1 MTPISCPAVPRASRG
16 VQCVVW
22 MAGWC
27 HRNDLMTQRA
37 GWLSSAATRALPVG
51 TPSRWARPPGGHALP
66 VGTPSRWARP
76 PGGHALPVGTP
87 SRWARPPGG
96 HALPVGTPSRWARP
110 PSGHALPVAADEQ
123 AEASYLVCIPT
134 DRTARALRMLC
145 VGAGRA
151 PAVLPCPACLSP
163 YNKKTLHIQGFLSHN
178 PGSTWDS
185 DENRYAAGRVPG
197 IFESWDQTNAEI
209 PCDAQRWLK

>member
-51 TPSRWARPPGGHALP
+51 TPSRWARPP
-66 VGTPSRWARP
+66 
-76 PGGHALPVGTP
+76 
-87 SRWARPPGG
+87 
-96 HALPVGTPSRWARP
+96 
-110 PSGHALPVAADEQ
+110 SGHALPVAADEQ
-123 AEASYLVCIPT
+123 AEASYLACIPT

-151 PAVLPCPACLSP
+151 PAVLPCPACLLP

>member
-1 MTPISCPAVPRASRG
+1 MSSRATCQSGCTVCGLDGGLVPSERF
-16 VQCVVW
+16 
-22 MAGWC
+22 
-27 HRNDLMTQRA
+27 DDPE
-37 GWLSSAATRALPVG
+37 GWLALERCH
-51 TPSRWARPPGGHALP
+51 T
-66 VGTPSRWARP
+66 
-76 PGGHALPVGTP
+76 
-87 SRWARPPGG
+87 RPPGG

-123 AEASYLVCIPT
+123 AEASYLACIPT

-151 PAVLPCPACLSP
+151 PAVLPCPACLLP